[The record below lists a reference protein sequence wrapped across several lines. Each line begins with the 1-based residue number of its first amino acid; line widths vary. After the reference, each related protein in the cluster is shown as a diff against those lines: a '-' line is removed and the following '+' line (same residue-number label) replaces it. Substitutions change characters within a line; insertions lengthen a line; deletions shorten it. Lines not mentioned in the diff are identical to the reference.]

1 MNNTEKVFAD
11 GFVFKMNPN
20 SPEFV
25 VGSLSLKADDAI
37 AFIKERQSKGWVNL
51 NVKIA
56 KSGKP
61 YVELDTW
68 KPTQGTA
75 GKQGIAKA
83 KQAAEPAGP
92 DIGDGAG
99 NFDDDIPF

>member
-11 GFVFKMNPN
+11 GFIFKMNPN

-37 AFIKERQSKGWVNL
+37 AFIRERQSKGWVNL
-51 NVKIA
+51 NIKIA

-68 KPTQGTA
+68 KPNE
-75 GKQGIAKA
+75 AKTNGSA
-83 KQAAEPAGP
+83 V
-92 DIGDGAG
+92 DYNGAG
-99 NFDDDIPF
+99 SSDLPF

>member
-1 MNNTEKVFAD
+1 MDNTEKIFAD
-11 GFVFKMNPN
+11 GFIFKMNPN
-20 SPEFV
+20 SHEFV

-37 AFIKERQSKGWVNL
+37 AFIKQRESKGWVNL

-68 KPTQGTA
+68 KPNA
-75 GKQGIAKA
+75 AKTNDSA
-83 KQAAEPAGP
+83 VDFNA
-92 DIGDGAG
+92 DGSS
-99 NFDDDIPF
+99 DLPF

>member
-37 AFIKERQSKGWVNL
+37 AFIKEREKKGWVNL
-51 NVKIA
+51 NIKIG

-68 KPTQGTA
+68 EPNAAKTNDSAVDFNA
-75 GKQGIAKA
+75 GGSS
-83 KQAAEPAGP
+83 
-92 DIGDGAG
+92 DM
-99 NFDDDIPF
+99 PF

>member
-1 MNNTEKVFAD
+1 MDNTEKIFAD
-11 GFVFKMNPN
+11 GFIFKMNPN

-37 AFIKERQSKGWVNL
+37 AFIRERESKGWVNL
-51 NVKIA
+51 NIKIA

-68 KPTQGTA
+68 KPNETKTKDSA
-75 GKQGIAKA
+75 
-83 KQAAEPAGP
+83 
-92 DIGDGAG
+92 DDYNGAG
-99 NFDDDIPF
+99 SSDLPF